1 MATIWRIMTQTYQ
14 VPTDWKSEKWWRNRS
29 VEERLFHTRIPTRWE
44 EWSLEALTVSDRCIE
59 EVTNWLANY
68 KQGDSLFLYGKTG
81 SGKSIVGQA
90 ALQEL
95 VLQNGVSG
103 RFVSSD
109 RYIDM
114 IKDTFEQ
121 DGGLLPEMYS
131 MPYLLK
137 YIQGVFDVVMLDGVG
152 QERETEFST
161 HEVGS
166 LIRRRYEDTRSMIIT
181 TTLSAMDFNRR
192 YGDRVKVSATDMTEI
207 RVS

>member
-1 MATIWRIMTQTYQ
+1 MAITRKVPTQTFP

-29 VEERLFHTRIPTRWE
+29 KEERVFHTRIPARWT
-44 EWSLEALTVSDRCIE
+44 SFTLENLEVSDSTKS
-59 EVTNWLANY
+59 EVSKWLNNY
-68 KQGDSLFLYGKTG
+68 QPGDSLFLH
-81 SGKSIVGQA
+81 GKSGCGKSVVAQA
-90 ALQEL
+90 VLSEVVSNHEL
-95 VLQNGVSG
+95 SG

-114 IKDTFEQ
+114 LKDTFEQ

-152 QERETEFST
+152 QERETDFST
-161 HEVGS
+161 HEIGS

-181 TTLSAMDFNRR
+181 TTMGVMDFNRR
-192 YGDRVKVSATDMTEI
+192 YGDRVKVATTEMTEI